1 MLCTQCGHT
10 KTPPDFY
17 LTRGKYMNICK
28 VCQMERVKQ
37 SRINVRTKKRNDS
50 LFGIIHRMDAT
61 HRAIAAS
68 IYQSR
73 VALGLSM
80 ITADELAEALGLT
93 PNK

>member
-1 MLCTQCGHT
+1 
-10 KTPPDFY
+10 
-17 LTRGKYMNICK
+17 
-28 VCQMERVKQ
+28 MERVKK

-73 VALGLSM
+73 VALGLPM
-80 ITADELAEALGLT
+80 ISAEELEEALGLA
-93 PNK
+93 PSK